1 MLEWTGERYLPFV
14 DPKITGA
21 EIHYEHLHRYAF
33 ASQFVEGK
41 DVLDLA
47 SGEGYG
53 SCILSKNANRV
64 VGVEIDQDAVAH
76 ARSKYIK
83 HNLEFEQGSILE
95 IPIEGR
101 DVFDVIV
108 CFEAIEHVG
117 DHNKLLSEVK
127 RLLKGDGLFIVSTP
141 NKKVY
146 SDDPGYKNPYHVN
159 ELYFD
164 EFKYLLSTYFSN
176 IYFLGQRVY
185 AGSNIWP
192 ILPKDPSSFSEF
204 VVGRND
210 QGMVFTEDE
219 AKIPLYLIAVASNST
234 LSEKHLIKSSFIDTK
249 DTLVGLRDSRI
260 TELGEEL
267 RRVVDRAGSLDQA
280 VSERD
285 SRIIELGEELQKV
298 VDRAGSL
305 DQAVSERDFRI
316 TELGEELRRVVDR
329 AGSLDQA
336 VSERD
341 FRITELGEELQRVVD
356 RAGSLDQAVSE
367 RDSRITELGE
377 ELQRVADRAGSL
389 DQALSERDSRI
400 AEIGDE
406 VEKAIDRAQFLEV
419 ELSERDNRINE
430 LNNQLGYYEREAQRL
445 EIEIQEMCKSIM
457 WQLVMKYHN
466 GFVERALPHGT
477 ERRRQYDLGL
487 KGGRIL
493 VNEGCGRFWWAFW
506 DYRRSKKISNAGMI
520 IPPISDMK
528 TDDFSKDVE
537 TIDRKV
543 SIVIPT
549 KNAGPDFE
557 YTLEKIRIQ
566 KGIKEVQIIVID
578 SGSTDNTV
586 KLAER
591 YRAEVYSIKPEEFN
605 HGETRNYGASK
616 ATGSYLLFIVQ
627 DAIPIGDY
635 WLYTIIKVLERDE
648 KIAAVTCRQVPR
660 SDADLFACSSIW
672 NHYQYLQFNKDF
684 LAHIDMETFKTLTF
698 DDKRKI
704 AGLDNVCSC
713 IRKNI
718 FDTLK
723 FNKMNYA
730 EDLDFGIRLIERG
743 YKICFLYNNG
753 VVHSHNRGQ
762 DYFLRR
768 SYVDTKSL
776 MKINKEIPP
785 NEYKDIDVVLTELS
799 AMYNSLMY
807 SLYWLAEDSNNE
819 ADIDYIFSR
828 VKNCLFIEAQN
839 DLSNTIA
846 DRELHTLLLYF
857 GGLLEKTS
865 KNKYVFYD
873 GYISLLNSLQTY
885 LKNITTIYKINELFD
900 PICKLFAI
908 YCGSCLG
915 CSYYY
920 NSDDEMAKYID
931 NMLDRGV

>member
-305 DQAVSERDFRI
+305 DQAVSERDF
-316 TELGEELRRVVDR
+316 
-329 AGSLDQA
+329 
-336 VSERD
+336 
-341 FRITELGEELQRVVD
+341 
-356 RAGSLDQAVSE
+356 
-367 RDSRITELGE
+367 RITELGE